1 MKNIMIVGATS
12 AVAQAVSRLYAKE
25 HASFFLIARNAAR
38 LESVAKDLRVLGAKS
53 VETNVCDLN
62 DLSKHAALVAQAK
75 QALGQID
82 LCLVA
87 HGYLGDQKK
96 SESNFQNAK
105 LVIDTNFT
113 SPASLLTE
121 LAIELEAQRSGTIA
135 ALSSPAGDRGR
146 YSNYVYGS
154 AKGALTIFL
163 SGLRARLSHHGVQ
176 VVTIK
181 LGFVD
186 SPMTADFK
194 KGPLWITPD
203 KLAPKIVRA
212 IDSKRDVTYLPWF
225 WALIMLVFKLMPER
239 IFKRMKF

>member
-12 AVAQAVSRLYAKE
+12 AVAQATARLYAKE
-25 HASFFLIARNAAR
+25 QASFFLVARHSAR
-38 LESVAKDLRVLGAKS
+38 LESVANDLQVRGAKS
-53 VETNVCDLN
+53 VQTHVCDLN
-62 DLSKHAALVAQAK
+62 DHTQHAEIVTQAK
-75 QALGQID
+75 RTLGTID
-82 LCLVA
+82 LCLLA

-96 SESNFQNAK
+96 SEADFREAK

-113 SPASLLTE
+113 GPASILTE
-121 LAIELEAQRSGTIA
+121 VANALETQRSGTIA

-163 SGLRARLSHHGVQ
+163 SGLRARLSHHGVH

-194 KGPLWITPD
+194 KGALWITPE
-203 KLAPKIVRA
+203 KLAPKIVSA
-212 IDSKRDVTYLPWF
+212 IKSKRDVAYLPWF
-225 WALIMLVFKLMPER
+225 WALIMMVFKLMPEQ